1 MATKNGTIYNDNGT
15 TQNGIYYPILTGTNG
30 DDQIYGLAGNDIL
43 DGGAGN
49 DSLYGDKG
57 NDLLLGGDG
66 NDYLFG
72 GDGNDTLVGNR
83 GADRFLGGAGN
94 DLLIWNNGDGSD
106 RISGE
111 TGYDTVQVNG
121 AGVGDNFRLQRNAQ
135 GQAVF
140 DRLNLV
146 PFTLTVDSAEK
157 FEINGL
163 GGDDILDVNSLAG
176 TGVNLVEFTGGA
188 GNDWL
193 DGSGTE
199 TTLRAYGNDGN
210 DTLTGGSAHD
220 SLYGDAGKDL
230 LQGGDGNDYLS
241 GGHDDD
247 TLIGNRG
254 ADRFLGGAGNDLLI
268 WNNGDGS
275 DRISGETGY
284 DTVQVNGAGVGDN
297 FRLQRNSQGQAIF
310 DRLNLV
316 PFTLTVDSAEKF
328 QINGLGGDDIL
339 DVNNLAGT
347 GVDLVEFSGGE
358 GNDTLNASDSSTRI
372 FAKGDAGNDL
382 LTGSSA
388 NDTLNGGDG
397 HDFVEGEK
405 GNDTM
410 IGGAGND
417 TLAWD
422 DGDGSDRISG
432 NHGIDTIEVEGSV
445 TLGDKF
451 VLGQQGNL
459 AIFDRVNL
467 VPFKLTV
474 DTAEQFSVSGEGG
487 NDSLDVN
494 NLSYT
499 GVNWVSFSGGYGNDT
514 LDGSD
519 TSTRLLGNGDAGNDL
534 LIGGSAHDTLNGG
547 DGDDKLYGKGGND
560 LLSGGN
566 GNDYIVGGY
575 GADTLYGGAG
585 ADKFAFTYVAEG
597 IDIIKDFQKN
607 WSQPSLSDKIEISK
621 VGFGA
626 SSLSQF
632 HYDSYSGGLSFQG
645 TQFAILENKPTGF
658 STTTDIILV

>member
-15 TQNGIYYPILTGTNG
+15 TQNGTFYPVLTGTDG
-30 DDQIYGLAGNDIL
+30 DDKISGLAGNDIL

-49 DSLYGDKG
+49 DSLYGDAGK
-57 NDLLLGGDG
+57 DTLLGGDG
-66 NDYLFG
+66 NDYLSG
-72 GDGNDTLVGNR
+72 GDGNDTIVGNR

-121 AGVGDNFRLQRNAQ
+121 AGVGDNFRLQRNDQ

-157 FEINGL
+157 FQINGL

-199 TTLRAYGNDGN
+199 TALRGYGNDGH

-220 SLYGDAGKDL
+220 TLYGDKGNDL
-230 LQGGDGNDYLS
+230 LRGGDGNDNLY
-241 GGHDDD
+241 GGDGND
-247 TLIGNRG
+247 TIVGNRG

-297 FRLQRNSQGQAIF
+297 FRLQRNDQGQAVF

-339 DVNNLAGT
+339 DVNSLAGT
-347 GVDLVEFSGGE
+347 GVNLVEFTGAA
-358 GNDTLNASDSSTRI
+358 GNDWLDGSGTQTALRGYGNDGHDTLTGGSGNDSLY
-372 FAKGDAGNDL
+372 GDAGNDWL
-382 LTGSSA
+382 R
-388 NDTLNGGDG
+388 
-397 HDFVEGEK
+397 
-405 GNDTM
+405 
-410 IGGAGND
+410 GGAGKD
-417 TLAWD
+417 T
-422 DGDGSDRISG
+422 
-432 NHGIDTIEVEGSV
+432 
-445 TLGDKF
+445 
-451 VLGQQGNL
+451 
-459 AIFDRVNL
+459 
-467 VPFKLTV
+467 
-474 DTAEQFSVSGEGG
+474 
-487 NDSLDVN
+487 
-494 NLSYT
+494 
-499 GVNWVSFSGGYGNDT
+499 
-514 LDGSD
+514 
-519 TSTRLLGNGDAGNDL
+519 
-534 LIGGSAHDTLNGG
+534 
-547 DGDDKLYGKGGND
+547 
-560 LLSGGN
+560 LSGGT

-575 GADTLYGGAG
+575 GADVLFGGSG
-585 ADKFAFTYVAEG
+585 ADKFVFNYVAEG

-607 WSQPSLSDKIEISK
+607 WSQPNLSDKIEISK
-621 VGFGA
+621 IGFGA

-632 HYDSYSGGLSFQG
+632 HYDSSSGGLSFQG

-658 STTTDIILV
+658 STNTDIVLV

>member
-66 NDYLFG
+66 NDYLSG

-121 AGVGDNFRLQRNAQ
+121 AGVGDNFRLQSNAQ
-135 GQAVF
+135 GQAV
-140 DRLNLV
+140 
-146 PFTLTVDSAEK
+146 
-157 FEINGL
+157 
-163 GGDDILDVNSLAG
+163 
-176 TGVNLVEFTGGA
+176 
-188 GNDWL
+188 
-193 DGSGTE
+193 
-199 TTLRAYGNDGN
+199 
-210 DTLTGGSAHD
+210 
-220 SLYGDAGKDL
+220 
-230 LQGGDGNDYLS
+230 
-241 GGHDDD
+241 
-247 TLIGNRG
+247 
-254 ADRFLGGAGNDLLI
+254 
-268 WNNGDGS
+268 
-275 DRISGETGY
+275 
-284 DTVQVNGAGVGDN
+284 
-297 FRLQRNSQGQAIF
+297 F

-397 HDFVEGEK
+397 NDFVQGEK

-432 NHGIDTIEVEGSV
+432 NDGIDTIEVDGSV

-474 DTAEQFSVSGEGG
+474 DTAEQFSISGEGG

-499 GVNWVSFSGGYGNDT
+499 GVNWVSFSGGSGNDT

-519 TSTRLLGNGDAGNDL
+519 SSTRLLGYGDAGNDLLSGSSASDTLNGGDGNDFVQGEKGNDTMIGGAGNDTLAWDDGDGSDRISGNDGIDTIEVDGSVTLGDKFVLGQQGNLAIFDRVNLVPFKLTVDTAEQFSISGEGGNDSLDVNNLSYTGVNWVSFSGGSGNDTLDGSDSSTRLLGNGDAGNDL
-534 LIGGSAHDTLNGG
+534 LIGGSAYDTLNGG

-632 HYDSYSGGLSFQG
+632 QYDSSSGALSFQG